1 MNLENLMIPCLF
13 KALFGIECLGCGF
26 QRAVVLLFK
35 GDFTDAFYRY
45 PAIYMVLIFIALFV
59 LDKVFKPKKYTKAL
73 SLVGVVTMVFILGGY
88 IYKNL

>member
-1 MNLENLMIPCLF
+1 MIPCLF

-45 PAIYMVLIFIALFV
+45 PAIYMVLIFIALFA

>member
-1 MNLENLMIPCLF
+1 MIPCLF

>member
-26 QRAVVLLFK
+26 QRAIILLFK
-35 GDFTDAFYRY
+35 GKFIEAFYMY
-45 PAIYMVLIFIALFV
+45 PGVYVVFLFIGILVFEKLIKQKNFS
-59 LDKVFKPKKYTKAL
+59 KPL
-73 SLVGVVTMVFILGGY
+73 SVIGVVTMVFILGGY